1 MSIDDIRDRLADVA
15 GEDRSKLI
23 GIYVGILAVLLAIC
37 TMAGGNATKDAMRAN
52 VDASNLWA
60 FFQAK
65 NIRRVAM
72 ELSADE
78 MEALLLTQ
86 PSLGETARTQIT
98 AKIKSLRERAQAFKS
113 DPKTGEGLD
122 QLFDRARAQ
131 ESDRDVAL
139 RRDPYFDYAQALLQI
154 AIVLA
159 SVALV
164 AGGGSLLVTSGLLG
178 ACGMLLMLNGF
189 TLALRMPFLG

>member
-1 MSIDDIRDRLADVA
+1 MSIDDIRDRLAEVA
-15 GEDRSKLI
+15 SEDRSKLI

-52 VDASNLWA
+52 VDATNLWA

-65 NIRRVAM
+65 NLRRVAM

-78 MEALLLTQ
+78 LDALLLTQ
-86 PSLGETARTQIT
+86 PSLAEAPRTQIA
-98 AKIKSLRERAQAFKS
+98 AKIKSLRDRAEAYKS
-113 DPKTGEGLD
+113 DPKSGEGLD
-122 QLFDRARAQ
+122 QLFARARAQ

-164 AGGGSLLVTSGLLG
+164 AGGTSLLVTSGLLG
-178 ACGMLLMLNGF
+178 ACGTLLMLNGL
-189 TLALRMPFLG
+189 TLALKLPFMG

>member
-1 MSIDDIRDRLADVA
+1 MSIDDIRDRLADKA
-15 GEDRSKLI
+15 GADRTKLI
-23 GIYVGILAVLLAIC
+23 GIYVGILAVLLAVC

-52 VDASNLWA
+52 VDAANSWA

-65 NIRRVAM
+65 NVRRVAM

-78 MEALLLTQ
+78 MDALLLTQ
-86 PSLGETARTQIT
+86 PGLAETARSQIAT
-98 AKIKSLRERAQAFKS
+98 KVKSLRDRAEAYKS
-113 DPKTGEGLD
+113 DPKSGEGLD
-122 QLFDRARAQ
+122 QLFAKARSL
-131 ESDRDVAL
+131 ESDRDIAL

-164 AGGGSLLVTSGLLG
+164 ANGNFLLISSALLG
-178 ACGMLLMLNGF
+178 CCGTLMMLNGL
-189 TLALRMPFLG
+189 TLALRLPFLG

>member
-1 MSIDDIRDRLADVA
+1 MSIDDLRDRLADKA
-15 GEDRSKLI
+15 GEDRTKLI
-23 GIYVGILAVLLAIC
+23 GIYVGILAVLLAVC

-52 VDASNLWA
+52 VDATNLWA

-65 NIRRVAM
+65 NVRRVAM

-78 MEALLLTQ
+78 MDALLLTQ
-86 PSLGETARTQIT
+86 PNLADTARSQIA
-98 AKIKSLRERAQAFKS
+98 AKVKSLRDRAEAFKS

-122 QLFDRARAQ
+122 ELFAKARGL
-131 ESDRDVAL
+131 EGERDVAL

-164 AGGGSLLVTSGLLG
+164 ANGNALLISSALLG
-178 ACGMLLMLNGF
+178 CCGTLMMLNGM

>member
-1 MSIDDIRDRLADVA
+1 MSIDDIRDRLAEVA
-15 GEDRSKLI
+15 SEDRSKLI

-52 VDASNLWA
+52 VDATNLWA

-78 MEALLLTQ
+78 MDAFLLTQ
-86 PSLGETARTQIT
+86 QNLPEAARTQIT
-98 AKIKSLRERAQAFKS
+98 DKVKSLRERAQSYKS
-113 DPKTGEGLD
+113 DPKSGEGLD
-122 QLFDRARAQ
+122 QLFARARAQ
-131 ESDRDVAL
+131 ESERDIAL

-164 AGGGSLLVTSGLLG
+164 AGGSFLLATSGLLG
-178 ACGMLLMLNGF
+178 ACGTLLMLNGF
-189 TLALRMPFLG
+189 TLALKLPFIG